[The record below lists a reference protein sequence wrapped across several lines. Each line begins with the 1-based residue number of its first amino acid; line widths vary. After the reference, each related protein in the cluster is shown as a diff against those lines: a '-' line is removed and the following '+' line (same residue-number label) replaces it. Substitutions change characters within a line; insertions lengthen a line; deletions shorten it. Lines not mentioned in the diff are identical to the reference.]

1 MICLAIIIRYQ
12 MFNARD
18 FLSVNLFCKH
28 VKTIQL
34 HALMTEKKTNKSLF
48 KVGRYIVTPCVTS
61 V

>member
-1 MICLAIIIRYQ
+1 MCLAIIIRYQ

-34 HALMTEKKTNKSLF
+34 HALMTEKKLTNLCL
-48 KVGRYIVTPCVTS
+48 R
-61 V
+61 